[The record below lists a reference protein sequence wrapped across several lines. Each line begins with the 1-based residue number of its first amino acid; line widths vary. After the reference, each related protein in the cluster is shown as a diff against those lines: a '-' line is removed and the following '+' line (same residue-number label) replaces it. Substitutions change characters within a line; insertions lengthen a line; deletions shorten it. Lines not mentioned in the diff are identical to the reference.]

1 MSAAVEVVKG
11 YVATSVDLF
20 KHGHVLTALS
30 PFRAFQA
37 CIFLVSYVLIQRL
50 IVHTFFKPRPP
61 RKDGPLPKPHGRIA
75 VVGAGL
81 TGVSSAAHC
90 IAHNFEVVIFEAKD
104 SVGGIWADVNSTSS
118 LQLNSL
124 IYRFHPAVLW
134 KHTYPARDEIVSEIT
149 RIWKEYKLEKRTKFN
164 TAVKSAR
171 RANGTSSPGAKWII
185 NDGTDGE
192 FDAIIVTVGTC
203 GKPKM
208 ADFPGMPHTHWDD
221 EKEENQEKDGRGH
234 RSTAQMSYQPRS
246 NPTNRP
252 KGSDSREKAA
262 EKQRKEEEARRLKQ
276 QNDAAKRR
284 AYRDMDEIEFPV
296 LNPEAP
302 ADPRGS
308 GAPSFAEVATHPPAE
323 DSAAINSEP
332 EGTKDADEVSESGLW
347 EDAEDDGTVKEQG
360 SEPGD
365 HDHQQQDK
373 QQQDNEEEEKFRGE
387 VLHSSELDDAE
398 LDGKT
403 VVIIGSGASGV
414 EAAETALAQGA
425 EKAVVIA
432 RDDKWIIPRNT
443 FIDTII
449 SSQPFG
455 QEMPLSFVWEWFI
468 RTFHYRDL
476 KDLSPKNLGIY
487 EGTPVVNNAFLEH
500 IRAGK
505 IKYVRGDTE
514 RLVENGVRVKTRTRD
529 QPKGAEDAKPET
541 IEGDIVVLATGFE
554 RPTLDFLPEDVF
566 PDGYSRPDLYLQNFA
581 TEDWSVLCTNSSY
594 MNAIGTVGHIH
605 IGIYTRILLL
615 FLLDPSARPDTRDM
629 KLWVDVVRF
638 VKRGAKGGALGF
650 FTYMELVI
658 WFLTFHVFRPDR
670 LRWIFFTMQGWG
682 VPVKY

>member
-1 MSAAVEVVKG
+1 MSAAFEVVKS
-11 YVATSVDLF
+11 YATTSVDLF
-20 KHGHVLTALS
+20 KHGHVFTAIS

-37 CIFLVSYVLIQRL
+37 TIFLVSYVLIQQL
-50 IVHTFFKPRPP
+50 VVHTFFKPSPP
-61 RKDGPLPKPHGRIA
+61 KKDGPLPKPRGRIA

-81 TGVSSAAHC
+81 TGVSSAAHA
-90 IAHNFEVVIFEAKD
+90 IAHGFEVVIYESKD

-134 KHTYPARDEIVSEIT
+134 KHTYPARDEIVSEVT
-149 RIWKEYKLEKRTKFN
+149 RIWKEYKLESRTRFN
-164 TAVKSAR
+164 TRVKSAR
-171 RANGTSSPGAKWII
+171 RANGTSSPGAKWVI
-185 NDGTDGE
+185 NDGADGE

-208 ADFPGMPHTHWDD
+208 AGFPGMPHTHWED
-221 EKEENQEKDGRGH
+221 EKEGKKGKGDRDSRSHRPTDYHADRKPVNRIRQSDDAQKVAEKKKKEEDKRRKEQE
-234 RSTAQMSYQPRS
+234 ARS
-246 NPTNRP
+246 N
-252 KGSDSREKAA
+252 
-262 EKQRKEEEARRLKQ
+262 
-276 QNDAAKRR
+276 KRG
-284 AYRDMDEIEFPV
+284 AYRDMDEIAYPA
-296 LNPEAP
+296 LNPDSP
-302 ADPRGS
+302 ANPQMS
-308 GAPSFAEVATHPPAE
+308 GAPSFAEVATQPPAE

-347 EDAEDDGTVKEQG
+347 EDAEDSGTVKEQG

-365 HDHQQQDK
+365 HDHQDG
-373 QQQDNEEEEKFRGE
+373 EEKFQGD

-398 LDGKT
+398 LEGRT
-403 VVIIGSGASGV
+403 VLIIGSGASGV
-414 EAAETALAQGA
+414 EAAETALQQGA
-425 EKAVVIA
+425 KKAIVIA
-432 RDDKWIIPRNT
+432 RQDKWIIPRNT

-449 SSQPFG
+449 SAQPFG

-476 KDLSPKNLGIY
+476 KDLSPKGLGIY
-487 EGTPVVNNAFLEH
+487 EGTPVVNNAFLDH

-505 IKYVRGDTE
+505 VQYIRGDTE

-529 QPKGAEDAKPET
+529 QPVGAEDAKSET

-554 RPTLDFLPEDVF
+554 RPTLDFLPDDVF
-566 PDGYSRPDLYLQNFA
+566 PDGYARPDLYLQNFA

-594 MNAIGTVGHIH
+594 VNAIGTVGHIH

-615 FLLDPSARPDTRDM
+615 FLLDAGARPDVRDM

-650 FTYMELVI
+650 FTYMELCI

-682 VPVKY
+682 VPIEH